1 MPDTYAHLGLLIAV
15 SMILAGIAGVAH
27 DAIRDVIRRHRH
39 QRTTVLTRR
48 VEQHLAAG
56 HKTWESLR

>member
-1 MPDTYAHLGLLIAV
+1 MAETYAYLGLLVAV
-15 SMILAGIAGVAH
+15 SMIIAALVGAAH
-27 DAIRDVIRRHRH
+27 DAIRGAITRHRH

-56 HKTWESLR
+56 NQTWESLR